1 MSRAATQIAE
11 DESTTISEV
20 EVEDEDKVDLSLL
33 RELGKNGLINALN
46 SVNGA
51 KTLVLDPT
59 VAGPLGLLTEVSLLK
74 QHGVDKMFWLESG
87 PLVATTTNIVYLTR
101 GKISWIKIIADQIK
115 RHVRDGAKH
124 LYTILLVPRTS
135 ALVTRV
141 LEEEGVLGEVT
152 ISSFNMQLIPLEDDL
167 ISLEHDNAFKEIWVD
182 GDETAVYDSAQ
193 ALITFQKLFGLFP
206 RIIGKGD
213 SAGVRL
219 FIIHIARERMRMKL
233 SSA

>member
-1 MSRAATQIAE
+1 MSFHYFR
-11 DESTTISEV
+11 
-20 EVEDEDKVDLSLL
+20 
-33 RELGKNGLINALN
+33 LIN
-46 SVNGA
+46 VFI
-51 KTLVLDPT
+51 
-59 VAGPLGLLTEVSLLK
+59 ESLRL
-74 QHGVDKMFWLESG
+74 
-87 PLVATTTNIVYLTR
+87 
-101 GKISWIKIIADQIK
+101 DQIK

-167 ISLEHDNAFKEIWVD
+167 ISLEHDNAFKEIWVVRLFSTVILPYYIYNQFQD

-206 RIIGKGD
+206 RILGKGD

>member
-1 MSRAATQIAE
+1 MSFHYFR
-11 DESTTISEV
+11 
-20 EVEDEDKVDLSLL
+20 
-33 RELGKNGLINALN
+33 LIN
-46 SVNGA
+46 VFI
-51 KTLVLDPT
+51 
-59 VAGPLGLLTEVSLLK
+59 ESLRL
-74 QHGVDKMFWLESG
+74 
-87 PLVATTTNIVYLTR
+87 
-101 GKISWIKIIADQIK
+101 DQIK

-167 ISLEHDNAFKEIWVD
+167 ISLEHDNAFKEIWVVRLFSTVILPYYIYNQFQD

-219 FIIHIARERMRMKL
+219 FIIHITLERMRMKL